1 MLALRHKIQG
11 YQYHFDLRSKV
22 MSQITH
28 IFVDI
33 GEVLLTN
40 GWDHNS
46 RKNAAKYFKL
56 DWDEMEERHRL
67 AFPTFEEG
75 RLTLEEYLNI
85 AVFFQ
90 KRSFSRAQFRQ
101 FMFAQSKP
109 YPEMLELMRALKHRY
124 ALKIAAVSNEAREL
138 NIYRIKKFKLDNFI
152 DSFISSCYLRIRKP
166 DPEIYRLA
174 LDITNAKISQV
185 IYIENTPTFV
195 QIAEGLGIESILHT
209 DYESTCV
216 SLAKLGLRHQ

>member
-1 MLALRHKIQG
+1 
-11 YQYHFDLRSKV
+11 

-28 IFVDI
+28 IFADI
-33 GEVLLTN
+33 GGVLLTN

-46 RKNAAKYFKL
+46 RKDAAKYFKL
-56 DWDEMEERHRL
+56 DWTDMEERHRL
-67 AFPTFEEG
+67 AFATYEEG
-75 RLTLEEYLNI
+75 KLTLEEYLNI

-109 YPEMLELMRALKHRY
+109 YPKMLELIRELKCRY
-124 ALKIAAVSNEAREL
+124 GLKIAALSNEAREL
-138 NIYRIKKFKLDNFI
+138 NIYRIKKFKLDSFI
-152 DSFISSCYLRIRKP
+152 DTFISSCYVHIRKP

-174 LDITNAKISQV
+174 LDITNAKINQV

-195 QIAEGLGIESILHT
+195 QMAESLGIESILHT
-209 DYESTCV
+209 DYESTCM
-216 SLAKLGLRHQ
+216 SLAKLGLRNG